1 MDLDSDDENV
11 IEEDFYSFLNVPKEA
26 TKEEINNAY
35 RRLSRMYHP
44 DKHVDPELK
53 TKAEILF
60 NKTKK
65 AYEVLS
71 DPHRRAIYDSL
82 GMKGLETEGWEI
94 VQRTKTPAEI
104 RAEYEQLAEERAE
117 RRKQQRTNPNGNITV
132 AINATD
138 LFNPYEDEI
147 FEDDFEPFPNI
158 EVSSMQFSQSVDF
171 PLTQKDTCT
180 LSGQLQAQ
188 NGTGGGAVNLSWRH
202 IYSHKSWAEVEMA
215 AGSGPSVSFKGFR
228 TLSKRFF
235 WNGGTILQ
243 FTPEGIRPGIMS
255 TLAMQIDKHSVGYL
269 TYHGGIRSFVS
280 TSIVRDT
287 EFNHYNLS
295 IQVGLPHSY
304 VSLNYTRKML
314 NQELKLRISIK
325 AGTFGGVV
333 EYGAEKKVSKHSNLS
348 FAVTVGVPSG
358 VKLKI
363 RLTRANQVYNF
374 PIHLCEEIMPSPV
387 FYATVVPL
395 IVYVVVKKG
404 FVEPFLK
411 EQKAKKVE
419 KQKQNNFN
427 KLLEKRREALAA
439 QDLMKAT
446 YARIRDEEE
455 NKKGLVVI
463 KAIYGKISTDPNE
476 VGDHEVT
483 NEIIDVTIP
492 IQCTVKDSKL
502 VLHENT
508 KSQLPGFFDPAIGED
523 KMLHIIY
530 NYREQPHEVTIK
542 DNESLRLPKTSHRT
556 NVT

>member
-11 IEEDFYSFLNVPKEA
+11 VEEDFYSFLNVPKEA
-26 TKEEINNAY
+26 TREEINNAY

-53 TKAEILF
+53 TKAENLF

-65 AYEVLS
+65 AYEILS

-82 GMKGLETEGWEI
+82 GIKGLETEGWEI

-138 LFNPYEDEI
+138 LFNPYEDEF
-147 FEDDFEPFPNI
+147 FEDEFEQDLLQRFPNI

-180 LSGQLQAQ
+180 LSGQLQTQ

-215 AGSGPSVSFKGFR
+215 AGSGPTISFKGFR

-269 TYHGGIRSFVS
+269 TYHGGIRSMVS

-304 VSLNYTRKML
+304 ISLNYTRKML
-314 NQELKLRISIK
+314 NQELKLKLSVK
-325 AGTFGGVV
+325 VGTFGGVV
-333 EYGAEKKVSKHSNLS
+333 EYGAEKKVSKHSSLS
-348 FAVTVGVPSG
+348 FAVTAGVPSG

-363 RLTRANQVYNF
+363 R
-374 PIHLCEEIMPSPV
+374 
-387 FYATVVPL
+387 
-395 IVYVVVKKG
+395 
-404 FVEPFLK
+404 
-411 EQKAKKVE
+411 
-419 KQKQNNFN
+419 
-427 KLLEKRREALAA
+427 
-439 QDLMKAT
+439 
-446 YARIRDEEE
+446 
-455 NKKGLVVI
+455 
-463 KAIYGKISTDPNE
+463 
-476 VGDHEVT
+476 
-483 NEIIDVTIP
+483 
-492 IQCTVKDSKL
+492 
-502 VLHENT
+502 
-508 KSQLPGFFDPAIGED
+508 
-523 KMLHIIY
+523 
-530 NYREQPHEVTIK
+530 
-542 DNESLRLPKTSHRT
+542 
-556 NVT
+556 